1 MPTPIRGLSQSP
13 PLPAADLIEEPVLFV
28 TEVEDGNCIAY
39 KGQRIEYFTTFE
51 SPASVAAGERVFVM
65 YVPFSQQCVIIGK
78 LQ

>member
-1 MPTPIRGLSQSP
+1 
-13 PLPAADLIEEPVLFV
+13 VLFV